1 MISVQMAMDDQL
13 MEQKPNAARIRQ
25 YVETMMAGLEP
36 RLPAKQETTLKKSQK
51 S

>member
-1 MISVQMAMDDQL
+1 MDDQL
-13 MEQKPNAARIRQ
+13 MEKKPNAARIRQ

-36 RLPAKQETTLKKSQK
+36 RLPARQKTTLKKNQK

>member
-1 MISVQMAMDDQL
+1 MISVQMAMDDRL

-25 YVETMMAGLEP
+25 YVETMMVGLEP
-36 RLPAKQETTLKKSQK
+36 RLPAKQKTTLKKSQK